1 MKTGKLLLIGLSG
14 IFAASCTSSPET
26 IVTESGIEISVIQ
39 KGDEEIDPGMTMLLD
54 FNVKTSSDSLL
65 VDTSI
70 DGMPRPARK
79 VDSIWASNI
88 GSIEEVIYN
97 LKKEDS
103 VFFEIPASKLYGE
116 VTPPP
121 IKGDDLLKVCMVVRD
136 AMTQEAFQAYRT
148 KLMED
153 MSREQL
159 AKDVA
164 IIDKYLDDNNIV
176 AEKSESGLR
185 YVITEQGEGENVVL
199 GQTIKANYSG
209 HVLYGEFFDSNI
221 EEIAKENGVFTEGR
235 PYGPFETVLQQ
246 GAVIQGW
253 VEGFQYFSKGSKGTL
268 YIPSTLAYGSR
279 ARSPQIGPNSILVF
293 DVELLDVQSNKAAE

>member
-1 MKTGKLLLIGLSG
+1 MKTGKLLLLGLSG
-14 IFAASCTSSPET
+14 IIAASCSSSPET
-26 IVTESGIEISVIQ
+26 IVTESGIEISIIQ

-70 DGMPRPARK
+70 DGVPRPARK
-79 VDSIWASNI
+79 VDSIWDANK

-97 LKKEDS
+97 LKKGDS
-103 VFFEIPASKLYGE
+103 CVFKIPANKLYGN
-116 VTPPP
+116 VTPPQ
-121 IKGDDLLKVCMVVRD
+121 IKSEELLTVNMVIRD
-136 AMTQEAFQAYRT
+136 AMTQEDFEVYRT

-153 MSREQL
+153 VSKEQL
-159 AKDVA
+159 VKDIA
-164 IIDKYLDDNNIV
+164 IIDTYLDDNNIV

-185 YVITEQGEGENVVL
+185 YVITTPGEGENVVL
-199 GQTIKANYSG
+199 GQKIKANYSG
-209 HVLYGEFFDSNI
+209 HVLNGEFFDSNI

-253 VEGFQYFSKGSKGTL
+253 VEGFQYFNKGSKGTL

-279 ARSPQIGPNSILVF
+279 ARSAQIGPNSILVF
-293 DVELLDVQSNKAAE
+293 DVELLDVQSSEVAK